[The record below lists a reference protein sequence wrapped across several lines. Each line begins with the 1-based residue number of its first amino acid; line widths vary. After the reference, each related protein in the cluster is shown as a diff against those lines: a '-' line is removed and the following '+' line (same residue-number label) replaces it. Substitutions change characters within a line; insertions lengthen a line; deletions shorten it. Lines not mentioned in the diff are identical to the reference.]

1 MSLEI
6 ATGTSM
12 QEIGSV
18 LSGVG
23 AEVCIDNDD
32 LSGNLGASNTYF
44 VFRKCHELE
53 QVVTEGV
60 SVSWAVGVRG
70 AFHCPVDSLA
80 QGSSDIKR
88 FLTDLSE
95 KNQCYF
101 IFSFQYE
108 SVYAVR
114 DEDGLRFLNEM
125 VG

>member
-1 MSLEI
+1 M
-6 ATGTSM
+6 
-12 QEIGSV
+12 
-18 LSGVG
+18 
-23 AEVCIDNDD
+23 
-32 LSGNLGASNTYF
+32 
-44 VFRKCHELE
+44 
-53 QVVTEGV
+53 
-60 SVSWAVGVRG
+60 
-70 AFHCPVDSLA
+70 DSLA